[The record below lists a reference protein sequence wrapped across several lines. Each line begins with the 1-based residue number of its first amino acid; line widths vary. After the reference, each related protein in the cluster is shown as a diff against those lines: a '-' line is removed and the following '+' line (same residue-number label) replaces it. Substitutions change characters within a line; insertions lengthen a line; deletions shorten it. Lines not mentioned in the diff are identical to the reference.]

1 MEFRLISLKHW
12 LSTLHRVDPVFGP
25 QCIMIHKYLLAGGWE
40 GSVILDYQV
49 VPIINRIGKDAF
61 LIIPHIAL

>member
-1 MEFRLISLKHW
+1 M
-12 LSTLHRVDPVFGP
+12 FGP
-25 QCIMIHKYLLAGGWE
+25 QCITIHKYLLAGGWE

-49 VPIINRIGKDAF
+49 VPIINRIGKNAF